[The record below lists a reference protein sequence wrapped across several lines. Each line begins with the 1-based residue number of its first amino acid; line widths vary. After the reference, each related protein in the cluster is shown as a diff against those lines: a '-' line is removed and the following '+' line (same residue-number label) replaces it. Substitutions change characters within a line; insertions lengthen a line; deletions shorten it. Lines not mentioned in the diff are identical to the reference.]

1 MLSAAY
7 IRVSSRGQHF
17 DLQHHAIDAQAKLRG
32 DSPQLFEEKRSGSQL
47 ARPQLDQLRLAVKS
61 GQVKRL
67 YVFRLDRL
75 TRSGIRD
82 TFELV
87 EELRAHGC
95 ELITCSDGF
104 DLSGPLAEPLI
115 ALMAWAARME
125 NHARR
130 ERQAAAR
137 ERVEAKGGEWGRPRR
152 MTAAQLAK
160 ARAMRGEE
168 PPKSLRAISVA
179 LKLPLATLARALKRG
194 VP

>member
-7 IRVSSRGQHF
+7 IRVSSRGQHY
-17 DLQHHAIDAQAKLRG
+17 DLQLHAIDAQAKLRG

>member
-1 MLSAAY
+1 MSAAY

-17 DLQHHAIDAQAKLRG
+17 DLQLHAIEAQAALRG

-47 ARPQLDQLRLAVKS
+47 ARPQLDRLRLAVKS
-61 GQVKRL
+61 GHVKRI

-137 ERVEAKGGEWGRPRR
+137 ERIEAKGGEWGRPRR

-160 ARAMRGEE
+160 AKAMRSEQR
-168 PPKSLRAISVA
+168 PKSLRAISVA